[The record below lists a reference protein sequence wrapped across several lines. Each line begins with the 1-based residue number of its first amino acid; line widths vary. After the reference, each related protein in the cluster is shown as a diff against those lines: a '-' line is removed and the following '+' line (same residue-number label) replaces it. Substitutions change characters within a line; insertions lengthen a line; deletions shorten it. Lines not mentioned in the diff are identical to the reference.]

1 MLKLNRQIRYAIC
14 LSVCI
19 AQLGIIACSSD
30 EPETA
35 ATQTPAVSV
44 TPLPPDPVAAQEV
57 FRNFVDVVVAGDVPK
72 AWALYT
78 ASIPGT
84 IKDHREDMGCEFTVF
99 QVEFPGLQHLFAR
112 TAPFEVKEFF
122 GTSVGS
128 VQIELRLRAANDTEF
143 LATLLRVS
151 PTEPYRLR
159 FLNSGQV
166 SAMPGAPDPLP
177 SPEDPQGYCGIWTGG
192 R

>member
-1 MLKLNRQIRYAIC
+1 MTLLKRQFQYGIC
-14 LSVCI
+14 LCVWVALMGAI
-19 AQLGIIACSSD
+19 GCSSD
-30 EPETA
+30 EPGTTGTETA
-35 ATQTPAVSV
+35 AVST

-57 FRNFVDVVVAGDVPK
+57 FLRFVDTVAAGDVPK

-84 IKDHREDMGCEFTVF
+84 IKEHREDMGCEFTVF
-99 QVEFPGLQHLFAR
+99 QAEFAGLQHLFAR

-122 GTSVGS
+122 GTGAGS
-128 VQIELRLRAANDTEF
+128 VQIELRLSAANDSEF
-143 LATLLRVS
+143 LATLLRVA
-151 PTEPYRLR
+151 PAEPYRLR

-166 SAMPGAPDPLP
+166 SAVPGAPDPLP
-177 SPEDPQGYCGIWTGG
+177 SPDDPQGYCGIWTGG